1 MGKKYVLD
9 TSAIIS
15 GKNLPLNIEAYMPQT
30 VFKEVKS
37 TENLP
42 LLERIIIQVPSDK
55 NVRKAIE
62 AAKETGDIHKL
73 SKTDIDVIALSLDIE
88 DGVTIT
94 DDYAI
99 QNVLRHLGKDFV
111 AMNEKGITREF
122 KWIYRCKGC
131 GRYFSEY
138 HNSCPYCG
146 SELKLVKKKF

>member
-15 GKNLPLNIEAYMPQT
+15 GKSLPLNIEVYVPKS
-30 VFKEVKS
+30 VLKEIHFKKQYYI
-37 TENLP
+37 
-42 LLERIIIQVPSDK
+42 LERSKILNPSK
-55 NVRKAIE
+55 NSVEKVNQ

-73 SKTDIDVIALSLDIE
+73 SPVDIDVIALALDKNC
-88 DGVTIT
+88 VTIT

-99 QNVLRHLGKDFV
+99 QNVIKHLGLEFISL
-111 AMNEKGITREF
+111 NENGIKKEF

-131 GRYFSEY
+131 KRYFDEFY
-138 HNSCPYCG
+138 DVCPFCG